1 MELSGMLFLITIGIT
16 GYLLFYILGLPTPAL
31 LGPFFMVMVAIA
43 LGFPLEPVAP
53 VVTRGLQV
61 ILGTFIGFGIDR
73 KVLGNMKKLLI
84 PSVLIILWTLVIT
97 FGLGSVL
104 IYYFNIDPA
113 TAFLSTAPS
122 GLAESAMLAMEVEA
136 EVGMVSMFQLTRF
149 LLTLLLF
156 PVIIRVLHKKA
167 KNSAKNPYHTLV
179 LMRWK
184 KLLGINRDRKKS
196 NGNRETVF
204 LQVKTF
210 LIGMAGAMVG
220 VILSIPAGALMGSFL
235 AVMVMSLAGS
245 RMGKPHENIRTF
257 MQLGVGSTLGLNVSQ
272 ASWLDLKSVFLPMIA
287 FTVLMFLTSFGLYL
301 VLMKLTKWD
310 QYSCII
316 SVAPAGVT
324 PMTILAYEHADHP
337 LEVSLLH
344 MVRLMTVKVVIL
356 PILVMYLM
364 SL

>member
-1 MELSGMLFLITIGIT
+1 MELSGVLFLITMGIT
-16 GYLLFYILGLPTPAL
+16 GYFLFYILGLPTPAL
-31 LGPFFMVMVAIA
+31 LGPFFLVMVATA

-61 ILGTFIGFGIDR
+61 ILGTFIGFGINR
-73 KVLGNMKKLLI
+73 EVLGNMKKLFI
-84 PSVLIILWTLVIT
+84 PSLLIILWTLVIT
-97 FGLGSVL
+97 FGLGSIL
-104 IYYFNIDPA
+104 IYNFDIDPA

-122 GLAESAMLAMEVEA
+122 GLAESAMLAIEVEA
-136 EVGMVSMFQLTRF
+136 EVGMVSMFQLSRF

-156 PVIIRVLHKKA
+156 PVIIRMLQKKT
-167 KNSAKNPYHTLV
+167 KDSTNYPYHTLV
-179 LMRWK
+179 IMRLK
-184 KLLGINRDRKKS
+184 KLVGKNRDRKKS
-196 NGNRETVF
+196 HRSREAIF
-204 LQVKTF
+204 LQMKTF
-210 LIGMAGAMVG
+210 LIGMLGALMG

-235 AVMVMSLAGS
+235 AVMVMSLIGS
-245 RMGKPHENIRTF
+245 KMGKPHENIRTF

-272 ASWLDLKSVFLPMIA
+272 ASWLDLKSVFVPMIA
-287 FTVLMFLTSFGLYL
+287 FTLLMFLTSFGLYL

-324 PMTILAYEHADHP
+324 PMTILAYEHADNP

-356 PILVMYLM
+356 PVLVMYLM